1 MANLVRSAA
10 FKLRN
15 IHTKFRS
22 QSFDSGPPTASSP
35 DPADEPLSNDEKRQ
49 TTDLKRKKSF
59 QNSSIPEPLQVSVED
74 EKEKERPPLERKKS
88 KPQPLGTIPYE
99 VTLKDTL
106 VSIAAKFN
114 TTPSNLLQINR
125 MSCRIIC
132 PGQVLYVPGPDYDV
146 INNTLEPS
154 SPTAINIPENDSPK
168 LDVSLSDK
176 SVSKVP
182 GHAERLSPKE
192 VVEINDPA
200 RRISEEEARKL
211 DEECVSRFLKFD
223 AKHITDGQG
232 VVNGTL
238 IVTPNAIMFDPSVHD
253 PLVIEHGN
261 DKYGMVAAMETIISA
276 AIYRDLKTMKIKGQ
290 VPTSHYPATSC
301 PGQSALQSEGKALCC
316 QQRDSENSEVPKA
329 EVYCGQGHFKFAS
342 SKQENESDYLETSNK
357 LVKIMQAVQSSQCD
371 SKEQQ
376 QQPQQTTAVTTTTT
390 ATTTTTTPTIPP
402 TADNVMKQGV
412 GNGTLPGTEDKTMER
427 LPNVEGNLNRLSLE
441 TADHQSNGIGRDA
454 SDGLP
459 EHPTDATV
467 KQAEMQNDQ
476 VEESNKDLLHHR
488 PSSSPS
494 AASEAPLVLQPPRKP
509 HKIVTDATDG
519 TEVDNEADSNVD
531 NQTSKETPELNST
544 SAQPKL
550 SPKDPTITSSMM
562 EGSPK
567 LKAIYDYA
575 AGFFQ
580 SSGSAAEKT
589 MPGPEGTPE
598 WPTPSTGVPS
608 QQGSDNLSTSPT
620 SPRTPGV
627 EYTTKRGTRVRVV
640 SAVTME
646 DTPNLFQPVTKDDEL
661 KASLLTIRYE
671 EPPLFLCL
679 KVGKPKNT
687 TVTYEAPFS
696 TYGKAKKPEYWF
708 TVSQEKADNFYA
720 FLLHW
725 KPEIYGDDEETEA
738 RKLGFVIFDN
748 SSNQAE
754 DDLDILDGYFG
765 HRESISKDWEGQMYD
780 FVRKTQNLKGSSMKW
795 LRKISR
801 KQIVTSDEDY
811 RKKSLEVDD
820 TPVLPEFVGE
830 THILTEEQITTLV
843 EHLPGRTVGYSW
855 ILIYSTD
862 LHGFSLKTLYRDM
875 TNYESPVLLTVR
887 NTQSQVFGALISCPL
902 KVSDHFY
909 GTGESF
915 LFTFHPKFRIFRWT
929 GENNFFV
936 KGNQESLVIGA
947 GKGFFGLWF
956 DGDLYHGRSHPCDT
970 FGNDVLC
977 EEEDFV
983 VQAFEAWGFV

>member
-1 MANLVRSAA
+1 MTTTSRNNSGKRPSLKEMAFEKFGFAQR
-10 FKLRN
+10 R
-15 IHTKFRS
+15 FRS
-22 QSFDSGPPTASSP
+22 QSFDSGPPSSSP
-35 DPADEPLSNDEKRQ
+35 ELLDDPLLSDDKRP
-49 TTDLKRKKSF
+49 TDIKRKKSF
-59 QNSSIPEPLQVSVED
+59 QNSYIPEPLHVSVED

-99 VTLKDTL
+99 VTLRDTL
-106 VSIAAKFN
+106 VSIAAKFD

-132 PGQVLYVPGPDYDV
+132 PGQVLYVPGPEYEA
-146 INNTLEPS
+146 INNSVDSTS
-154 SPTAINIPENDSPK
+154 SPTTVNIPDRESPK
-168 LDVSLSDK
+168 LDLPLASEK
-176 SVSKVP
+176 CVSKVP

-192 VVEINDPA
+192 VVEVTDPS

-290 VPTSHYPATSC
+290 A
-301 PGQSALQSEGKALCC
+301 
-316 QQRDSENSEVPKA
+316 DSEESEIPKA
-329 EVYCGQGHFKFAS
+329 EVYCGQGHFKFADN
-342 SKQENESDYLETSNK
+342 KPDADCDYMQSTSNK
-357 LVKIMQAVQSSQCD
+357 LAKIMQAVQSSKEQ
-371 SKEQQ
+371 EQQ
-376 QQPQQTTAVTTTTT
+376 QQQSSTDS
-390 ATTTTTTPTIPP
+390 ATGRGGGGGSG
-402 TADNVMKQGV
+402 DV
-412 GNGTLPGTEDKTMER
+412 GDKMTMER
-427 LPNVEGNLNRLSLE
+427 LNSLTLE
-441 TADHQSNGIGRDA
+441 STAQQRNGIVQDEGGGGGGGGGGGVP
-454 SDGLP
+454 S
-459 EHPTDATV
+459 TV
-467 KQAEMQNDQ
+467 SENGGAEAALTSRAGGVGIDSQRIAGA
-476 VEESNKDLLHHR
+476 ESGVMLEPRSL
-488 PSSSPS
+488 SPL
-494 AASEAPLVLQPPRKP
+494 LVLQPPRKP
-509 HKIVTDATDG
+509 HKGVPASEATDVTMKG
-519 TEVDNEADSNVD
+519 LRDEESGSQSQQALSDITTTTTTTTQQQQQQS
-531 NQTSKETPELNST
+531 
-544 SAQPKL
+544 KL
-550 SPKDPTITSSMM
+550 SPKDYTTTTSSSTPPPPSSSSSTSNSMM

-567 LKAIYDYA
+567 LKAIYNYA
-575 AGFFQ
+575 AGFFH
-580 SSGSAAEKT
+580 SSGS
-589 MPGPEGTPE
+589 
-598 WPTPSTGVPS
+598 PTPSSSECPPTTPPS
-608 QQGSDNLSTSPT
+608 SPTSQPVSGAEGAVLSASPT

-646 DTPNLFQPVTKDDEL
+646 DTPNLFQPVTKL

-679 KVGKPKNT
+679 KVGKPKHT
-687 TVTYEAPFS
+687 TVTYEAPFT

-725 KPEIYGDDEETEA
+725 KPEIYGDDAETEA
-738 RKLGFVIFDN
+738 RKLGFVIYDSGN
-748 SSNQAE
+748 NQGE
-754 DDLDILDGYFG
+754 DGLDILDGYFG
-765 HRESISKDWEGQMYD
+765 HRDSMSKDWE
-780 FVRKTQNLKGSSMKW
+780 
-795 LRKISR
+795 
-801 KQIVTSDEDY
+801 IVTNDEDY

-820 TPVLPEFVGE
+820 TPILPEFIGE
-830 THILTEEQITTLV
+830 THILNEEQITTLV

-875 TNYESPVLLTVR
+875 ANYDSPVLLTVR

-902 KVSDHFY
+902 KISDHFY

-915 LFTFHPKFRIFRWT
+915 LFSFHPKFRIFRWT

-970 FGNDVLC
+970 FANEVLC
-977 EEEDFV
+977 DEEDFV
-983 VQAFEAWGFV
+983 VHTFEAWGFV

>member
-1 MANLVRSAA
+1 MDL
-10 FKLRN
+10 L
-15 IHTKFRS
+15 
-22 QSFDSGPPTASSP
+22 
-35 DPADEPLSNDEKRQ
+35 NDNYLFIPRVS
-49 TTDLKRKKSF
+49 LKTY
-59 QNSSIPEPLQVSVED
+59 EPLQVSVED

-168 LDVSLSDK
+168 LDVSLSEK

-290 VPTSHYPATSC
+290 V
-301 PGQSALQSEGKALCC
+301 
-316 QQRDSENSEVPKA
+316 DSENSEVPKA
-329 EVYCGQGHFKFAS
+329 EVYCGQGHFKFAT

-376 QQPQQTTAVTTTTT
+376 QQQQQPQQTTASLTTT
-390 ATTTTTTPTIPP
+390 AMTTTVTTTTTTPTIPP

-427 LPNVEGNLNRLSLE
+427 LPNVEGDLNRLSLE

-454 SDGLP
+454 GDSLP
-459 EHPTDATV
+459 EHTTDATV

-476 VEESNKDLLHHR
+476 VEESDKDLHHR

-509 HKIVTDATDG
+509 HKIVTDETHG
-519 TEVDNEADSNVD
+519 TEVDNEDSNVD
-531 NQTSKETPELNST
+531 DQTSKETPDLNST

-567 LKAIYDYA
+567 LKAIYNYA

-580 SSGSAAEKT
+580 SSGSAEKT
-589 MPGPEGTPE
+589 TPGAEGTPE
-598 WPTPSTGVPS
+598 SPVPSTGVTS

-646 DTPNLFQPVTKDDEL
+646 DTPNLFQPVTKL

-780 FVRKTQNLKGSSMKW
+780 F
-795 LRKISR
+795 
-801 KQIVTSDEDY
+801 IVTSDEDY

-820 TPVLPEFVGE
+820 TPVLPEFIGE

>member
-1 MANLVRSAA
+1 
-10 FKLRN
+10 
-15 IHTKFRS
+15 
-22 QSFDSGPPTASSP
+22 
-35 DPADEPLSNDEKRQ
+35 
-49 TTDLKRKKSF
+49 
-59 QNSSIPEPLQVSVED
+59 
-74 EKEKERPPLERKKS
+74 
-88 KPQPLGTIPYE
+88 
-99 VTLKDTL
+99 
-106 VSIAAKFN
+106 
-114 TTPSNLLQINR
+114 

-168 LDVSLSDK
+168 LDVSLSEK

-290 VPTSHYPATSC
+290 VPSSHYPATSC
-301 PGQSALQSEGKALCC
+301 PGQSALQSEGKALYC

-329 EVYCGQGHFKFAS
+329 EVYCGQGHFKFAT

-376 QQPQQTTAVTTTTT
+376 QQQQQPQQTTASLTTT
-390 ATTTTTTPTIPP
+390 AMTTTVTTTTTTPTIPP

-427 LPNVEGNLNRLSLE
+427 LPNVEGDLNRLSLE

-454 SDGLP
+454 GDSLP
-459 EHPTDATV
+459 EHTTDATV

-476 VEESNKDLLHHR
+476 VEESDKDLHHR

-509 HKIVTDATDG
+509 HKIVTDETHG

-531 NQTSKETPELNST
+531 DQTSKETPELNST

-567 LKAIYDYA
+567 LKAIYNYA

-580 SSGSAAEKT
+580 SSGSAEKT
-589 MPGPEGTPE
+589 TPGAEGTPE
-598 WPTPSTGVPS
+598 SPVPSTGVPS

-765 HRESISKDWEGQMYD
+765 HRESISKDWE
-780 FVRKTQNLKGSSMKW
+780 
-795 LRKISR
+795 
-801 KQIVTSDEDY
+801 IVTSDEDY

-820 TPVLPEFVGE
+820 TPVLPEFIGE